1 MSGAALIAAL
11 PPPEAP
17 PVSRAGRADLWD
29 TLRPVTSQQ
38 RFLWPGSPAEIR
50 GVAGSIASPSS
61 AKRNMPQRPASKVD
75 GPQEQR
81 QAVYLIVMFAVRKGG
96 GLALE
101 GREPGGFLGQVYVG
115 GCEGPI
121 STIPYSGFGIRSNS
135 RVNAYGDT
143 QRPSPTAWVNRTG
156 EPLDKMG
163 PCQT

>member
-17 PVSRAGRADLWD
+17 PVSRAGRADLWH

-50 GVAGSIASPSS
+50 GVAGSIALTFFGKKKH
-61 AKRNMPQRPASKVD
+61 AAGAASKVG

-81 QAVYLIVMFAVRKGG
+81 QAVYLIVMFAVRNGG

-101 GREPGGFLGQVYVG
+101 GREPGGL
-115 GCEGPI
+115 
-121 STIPYSGFGIRSNS
+121 SWAGICWWLRGHAN
-135 RVNAYGDT
+135 NET
-143 QRPSPTAWVNRTG
+143 H
-156 EPLDKMG
+156 
-163 PCQT
+163 